1 MGWGDH
7 HLQAYDPDIGRSR
20 EFTADELQQARG
32 RSLEPG
38 YRFYSVEEANRTQKD
53 TERILLEQ
61 LVDLGNKFR
70 LTPIV
75 DDDFPT
81 MRDNFDRCL
90 RVATEYL
97 GKKRQGNRDA
107 GSSK

>member
-1 MGWGDH
+1 MINGDH
-7 HLQAYDPDIGRSR
+7 HLQA
-20 EFTADELQQARG
+20 
-32 RSLEPG
+32 
-38 YRFYSVEEANRTQKD
+38 
-53 TERILLEQ
+53 ERILLEQ

-81 MRDNFDRCL
+81 QRDNFDRCL

-97 GKKRQGNRDA
+97 GKKRQGN
-107 GSSK
+107 GNM